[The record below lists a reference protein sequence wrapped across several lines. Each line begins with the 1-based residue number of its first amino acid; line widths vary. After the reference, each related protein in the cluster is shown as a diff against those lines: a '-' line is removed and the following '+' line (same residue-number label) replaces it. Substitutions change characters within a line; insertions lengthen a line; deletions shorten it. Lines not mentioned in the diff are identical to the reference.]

1 MLSDRDREWWLL
13 WMLRGWPSSLLVY
26 ALVSRWTIHPC
37 TLRLSKNHVVCQH
50 GSCWPTHQWSICSS
64 FTRHQSPIASFKPQA
79 VWIGPIMLAP
89 PRLYWVP
96 NRVTWVSG
104 HSCLA
109 MAEGQNNYLWD
120 VAFLLCCSFTWNGP
134 MKGFPIY
141 LFQWLGLDT
150 FLIRCPFIILL

>member
-50 GSCWPTHQWSICSS
+50 GSCWATHQWSICSS

-79 VWIGPIMLAP
+79 VWTGPIMVAP
-89 PRLYWVP
+89 PCLYWVP
-96 NRVTWVSG
+96 NRVTGSVVKAVLPWQKDKTITFEMSLFYYAVHLPEMDLRMDSP
-104 HSCLA
+104 SI
-109 MAEGQNNYLWD
+109 
-120 VAFLLCCSFTWNGP
+120 FFNGEA
-134 MKGFPIY
+134 
-141 LFQWLGLDT
+141 
-150 FLIRCPFIILL
+150 LITS

>member
-50 GSCWPTHQWSICSS
+50 GSCWATHQWSICSS

-79 VWIGPIMLAP
+79 VWTGPIMVAP
-89 PRLYWVP
+89 PCLYWVP
-96 NRVTWVSG
+96 NRVTGSAVKAVLPWQKDKTITFEMSLFYYAVHVPEMDLRMDSP
-104 HSCLA
+104 SI
-109 MAEGQNNYLWD
+109 
-120 VAFLLCCSFTWNGP
+120 FFNG
-134 MKGFPIY
+134 
-141 LFQWLGLDT
+141 
-150 FLIRCPFIILL
+150 

>member
-50 GSCWPTHQWSICSS
+50 GSCWATHQWSICSS

-79 VWIGPIMLAP
+79 VWFGPIMVAP
-89 PRLYWVP
+89 PCLYGSRIGSLGQWSKLSCHGRRTKQITFEMSLFYYAVHLPETDLWRTPHLSFSMVRPWYLLHLDVP
-96 NRVTWVSG
+96 S
-104 HSCLA
+104 
-109 MAEGQNNYLWD
+109 
-120 VAFLLCCSFTWNGP
+120 
-134 MKGFPIY
+134 
-141 LFQWLGLDT
+141 
-150 FLIRCPFIILL
+150 